1 MTDRQHTGAAYYLT
15 AGVLI
20 FLLVGGVALIVAMVM
35 RPEPA
40 PAKALVATRPDPVT
54 CPTKTE
60 GVTCFESDVSNTGG
74 SAGDFTCTVDAGDAN
89 ATFDDSGSGFTQ
101 VSIAAGASAPLYS
114 LVENPEKGDAPVPDV
129 RCAIPRP

>member
-15 AGVLI
+15 AAVLV
-20 FLLVGGVALIVAMVM
+20 FLLVGGVTLVVAMVR

-40 PAKALVATRPDPVT
+40 PAKPLVATGPEPVT

-74 SAGDFTCTVDAGDAN
+74 STGDFTCTVDAGDAN
-89 ATFDDSGSGFTQ
+89 AIFDDSGSGFTQ
-101 VSIAAGASAPLYS
+101 VSIAAGASVPLYTV
-114 LVENPEKGDAPVPDV
+114 VENPKKGDAPVPDV